1 MLRFVARAVP
11 QSRILSSLH
20 SVNRSNTNSNNVTT
34 TKDLTQR
41 CIGTTSIF
49 KDSLHTLQQASLDYQ
64 KPLLVKPSLVKPPP
78 LIKQLPKP
86 SIIIPNG
93 SGSTNG
99 GIGSGWGFDT
109 WGFDDTTIPIEEQ
122 ILNTQS
128 KVNEVVDRIIL
139 DEHPALFNSLGN
151 PDSTAAFYFFYTSNG
166 LDKEAVAFLSN
177 RGLVPNPILVWSP
190 DSIYYQERKK
200 AGAPDPS
207 IITGQQMKHI
217 LKAKII
223 PLYESTL
230 KFNARQVENGLQRL
244 YINAEL
250 GKQRLNRKIVGNSKL
265 SPPDGKV
272 HKVGIIYSNEIPRF
286 IEEGIIVVRK

>member
-1 MLRFVARAVP
+1 MSRR
-11 QSRILSSLH
+11 QSLMVLSNL
-20 SVNRSNTNSNNVTT
+20 
-34 TKDLTQR
+34 
-41 CIGTTSIF
+41 
-49 KDSLHTLQQASLDYQ
+49 TLQQASLNYQ
-64 KPLLVKPSLVKPPP
+64 KSLLVKRPLVEPPP

-86 SIIIPNG
+86 NIIIPNG
-93 SGSTNG
+93 SGLTNG

-109 WGFDDTTIPIEEQ
+109 WGFDDAIPIEEQ

-166 LDKEAVAFLSN
+166 LDKEAVAFLQN
-177 RGLVPNPILVWSP
+177 RGLYPNPVLRWSE
-190 DSIYYQERKK
+190 DSIYYKQRKK

-207 IITGQQMKHI
+207 IITGQQMKDI

-244 YINAEL
+244 FINTEL
-250 GKQRLNRKIVGNSKL
+250 GKQRLNRKIVGISKL

-272 HKVGIIYSNEIPRF
+272 HKVGIIYSNEIPNF
-286 IEEGIIVVRK
+286 IDEGIIVVRK

>member
-1 MLRFVARAVP
+1 M
-11 QSRILSSLH
+11 QS
-20 SVNRSNTNSNNVTT
+20 
-34 TKDLTQR
+34 
-41 CIGTTSIF
+41 
-49 KDSLHTLQQASLDYQ
+49 LQQASIDCQ
-64 KPLLVKPSLVKPPP
+64 QPLLVKPPLVKQSLVEPPP

-86 SIIIPNG
+86 SIIVPNG
-93 SGSTNG
+93 SGLTNG

-109 WGFDDTTIPIEEQ
+109 WGFDTTTAIPIEEQ

-139 DEHPALFNSLGN
+139 DEHPALFNNLGC
-151 PDSTAAFYFFYTSNG
+151 PDSAAAFYFFYTSNG
-166 LDKEAVAFLSN
+166 LEKEAVAFLSN

-190 DSIYYQERKK
+190 DSIYYQEREKT
-200 AGAPDPS
+200 GAPDPS
-207 IITGQQMKHI
+207 IITGQQMKRI

-244 YINAEL
+244 YMNTEL

-272 HKVGIIYSNEIPRF
+272 HKVGIIYSNLIPLF
-286 IEEGIIVVRK
+286 IDKGIIVVRK

>member
-1 MLRFVARAVP
+1 MV
-11 QSRILSSLH
+11 
-20 SVNRSNTNSNNVTT
+20 
-34 TKDLTQR
+34 
-41 CIGTTSIF
+41 
-49 KDSLHTLQQASLDYQ
+49 
-64 KPLLVKPSLVKPPP
+64 KPPLVKQSFVKPP

-93 SGSTNG
+93 SGLTNG

-151 PDSTAAFYFFYTSNG
+151 PDSATAFYFFYTSNG

-177 RGLVPNPILVWSP
+177 RGLLPNPILVWSP
-190 DSIYYQERKK
+190 DSIYYQEREK

-207 IITGQQMKHI
+207 IITGKQMKDI

-244 YINAEL
+244 YINKEL

-272 HKVGIIYSNEIPRF
+272 HKVGIIYSNVIPIF
-286 IEEGIIVVRK
+286 IDNGIIVVRK